1 MEKAKA
7 TAFIEQKNSV
17 LDKMPVPKINV
28 KQPPNILLIYV
39 WSSFRTYP
47 EYRKFFLWTQIKKF
61 RIDFK
66 QKGW

>member
-47 EYRKFFLWTQIKKF
+47 EYRKFFL
-61 RIDFK
+61 
-66 QKGW
+66 